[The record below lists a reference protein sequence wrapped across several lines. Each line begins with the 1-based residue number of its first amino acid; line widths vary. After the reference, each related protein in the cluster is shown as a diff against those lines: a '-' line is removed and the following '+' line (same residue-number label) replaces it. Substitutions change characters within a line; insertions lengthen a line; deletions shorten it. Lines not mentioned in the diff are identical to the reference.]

1 MSGMR
6 NFKLRLRHKHLFIV
20 TGPAGCGKT
29 TVAKFLAGVYGLQY
43 LEGDDVRFLFLEK
56 GLGAIDRANISVQY
70 HPEAN
75 VKKMANGIP
84 LADADRWDWLEELR
98 DAAVDCLDDGAQG
111 VVLTCSALKKKYR
124 DVIRVACY
132 NNHAV
137 QIHFIYLRA
146 SEEVL
151 IQRVKARKGH
161 YMKSS
166 MIKSQLQS
174 LEEPKKERDV
184 VSIDVS
190 GSQDQVQRMALDTVT
205 TVLAA
210 DLDVSSTP
218 K

>member
-1 MSGMR
+1 
-6 NFKLRLRHKHLFIV
+6 
-20 TGPAGCGKT
+20 
-29 TVAKFLAGVYGLQY
+29 
-43 LEGDDVRFLFLEK
+43 
-56 GLGAIDRANISVQY
+56 
-70 HPEAN
+70 
-75 VKKMANGIP
+75 MANGTP
-84 LADADRWDWLEELR
+84 LTDADRWEWLEELR

-166 MIKSQLQS
+166 MVKSQLQS

-190 GSQDQVQRMALDTVT
+190 GSQELVQRMALDTVT
-205 TVLAA
+205 SVLAA
-210 DLDVSSTP
+210 DLDVSPTL